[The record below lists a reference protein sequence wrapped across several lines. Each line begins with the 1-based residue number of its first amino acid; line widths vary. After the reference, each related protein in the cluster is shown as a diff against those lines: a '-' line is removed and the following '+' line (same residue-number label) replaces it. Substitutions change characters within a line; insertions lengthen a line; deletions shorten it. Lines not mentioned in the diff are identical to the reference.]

1 MKTKRVTE
9 LEQVLIERDKMSLDE
24 AREMIDE
31 ARKEIANGCDPEE
44 ILYEDFGLELDYIYD
59 LLEGM

>member
-1 MKTKRVTE
+1 MSKRVTE
-9 LEQVLIERDKMSLDE
+9 LEQVLIERDKMSLEE

-31 ARKEIANGCDPEE
+31 ARKEIANGRDPEE
-44 ILYEDFGLELDYIYD
+44 ILYEDFGLEPDYIYD